1 MRKSSL
7 LLLISLLILIAC
19 GTRKVSTDKSIAE
32 TKIVKQSEANEATEV
47 KSVSNTVIANLD
59 TSKIVSENKTVIEVF
74 NSDGSLAERIT
85 SISKSIESNY
95 KRIDLV
101 KKDSTASTQ
110 IKPSKEN
117 LQVESKVTKKTKET
131 SANRLGFAWF
141 GGLLV
146 LVVVGYWGVKKY
158 FA

>member
-1 MRKSSL
+1 MVRL
-7 LLLISLLILIAC
+7 FIFSLLILTAC
-19 GTRKVSTDKSIAE
+19 STRKVATDKSIE
-32 TKIVKQSEANEATEV
+32 QTKIVQQSEANEATEV
-47 KSVSNTVIANLD
+47 KSVSNTVSNSLD
-59 TSKIVSENKTVIEVF
+59 TSKVVSENKTIIEVF

-110 IKPSKEN
+110 IKTSKET

-131 SANRLGFAWF
+131 SSNRLGFAWF
-141 GGLLV
+141 GLFLV
-146 LVVVGYWGVKKY
+146 VAVVGYWGVKNY
-158 FA
+158 N

>member
-1 MRKSSL
+1 MARLFIFSA
-7 LLLISLLILIAC
+7 LLILTAC
-19 GTRKVSTDKSIAE
+19 GTRKVATDKSIKQ
-32 TKIVKQSEANEATEV
+32 TKIVQQSEDNEATSTQ
-47 KSVSNTVIANLD
+47 SVSNTVSNSLD
-59 TSKIVSENKTVIEVF
+59 TSKVVSENKTVIEVF

-110 IKPSKEN
+110 IKTSKEV
-117 LQVESKVTKKTKET
+117 LQSDSKVTKKTKET
-131 SANRLGFAWF
+131 LASRLGFAWF

-146 LVVVGYWGVKKY
+146 LVVVGYWAIKR
-158 FA
+158 